1 MQDLPI
7 SPDSRNVSND
17 RTTTN
22 SDIMSLDELSLSGD
36 LSSPIVEAERSEIE
50 GMAALPPG
58 RGRGNK
64 NNKPQDTEQTT
75 EKRQRIATPT
85 LDREGNDLN
94 KRAAEG
100 RHDPVLNRDKEVE
113 AVIQTLIRRGKNNPV
128 LIGEPGVG
136 KTAVVEELAWR
147 IENGLVPELEG
158 KRIVTLEM
166 GGLLAGTKYRGSFE
180 EKVKNIVA
188 EVKKAGDVIL
198 FIDEIHTVIASGSSE
213 GGLNIGNMLKPELA
227 RRGLQVIGATT
238 IDEYRKHIEKDG
250 ALERRFKPIMIEEPD
265 KESTRGIVLGIKD
278 LYEKYHDVKFTPEAL
293 EGAVKYSNRY
303 MGDRRQPDKSIDLL
317 DEAASR
323 LKLEHYKNPAIPLVV
338 NERHIAEV
346 ISSITGIPIGSLS
359 LDRGKNVL
367 GLAEK
372 MRERIKGQDEVV
384 EALAQAEMR
393 EASGMKDPRR
403 PYVCY
408 FMGPTGT
415 GKTYSAQV
423 FSELTGRSL
432 VRFDMSE
439 FMESHTVS
447 KFIGAPPGYVGYEE
461 PGQLTEEI
469 RRHPNAVVLFD
480 EFDKAHPEIQKIML
494 QMMDDGRIT
503 DSKGRVINCSNLVIV
518 MTSNVGAQAQEKKA
532 QGSLGFGFDLPA
544 SAQPKLDAETA
555 RTGLQKVLT
564 GAGYPPEFLNR
575 IDGIAQF
582 APLTHE
588 HKVDIA
594 KVAFKEMS
602 DLAKQNCGIT
612 LVADDAAIQ
621 FLADKGF
628 DPRYGARSLRRA
640 TIALI
645 ADPLADALLLGTVK
659 SGDTVLIDLNDDKKS
674 LRFKPAN

>member
-1 MQDLPI
+1 MQELPI
-7 SPDSRNVSND
+7 SPDSRNSND
-17 RTTTN
+17 RTADLN
-22 SDIMSLDELSLSGD
+22 VSLSDLSLSGD
-36 LSSPIVEAERSEIE
+36 LSSPIVNAERSAIE
-50 GMAALPPG
+50 GMAALPPA
-58 RGRGNK
+58 RGRGDKGK
-64 NNKPQDTEQTT
+64 NPDGEQNTE
-75 EKRQRIATPT
+75 RRPRVPTPT
-85 LDREGNDLN
+85 LDREGIDLN
-94 KRAAEG
+94 KRAADG

-198 FIDEIHTVIASGSSE
+198 FIDEIHTVISSGSSE
-213 GGLNIGNMLKPELA
+213 GGLNIGNMIKPELA

-250 ALERRFKPIMIEEPD
+250 ALERRFRPILIEEPD
-265 KESTRGIVLGIKD
+265 KESTRGILEGIKS
-278 LYEKYHDVKFTPEAL
+278 LYEKHHEVTFTQEAL

-303 MGDRRQPDKSIDLL
+303 LGDRRQPDKSIDLL

-323 LKLEHYKNPAIPLVV
+323 LKLEHYKNPAISLVV
-338 NERHIAEV
+338 TERQIAEV

-359 LDRGKNVL
+359 MKRGKEVL
-367 GLAEK
+367 DLADK

-447 KFIGAPPGYVGYEE
+447 KLIGAPPGYVGYEE
-461 PGQLTEEI
+461 PGQLTEEV

-494 QMMDDGRIT
+494 QMMDDGRVT
-503 DSKGRVINCSNLVIV
+503 DSKGRVINCSNLVII
-518 MTSNVGAQAQEKKA
+518 MTSNVGAQEQEKKA
-532 QGSLGFGFDLPA
+532 QGGGLGFGFTLSA
-544 SAQPKLDAETA
+544 SEQPKEDVEKA
-555 RTGLQKVLT
+555 RTSLQKVLKE
-564 GAGYPPEFLNR
+564 AGYPPEFLNR

-582 APLTHE
+582 LPLTHE
-588 HKVDIA
+588 HKAGIA
-594 KVAFKEMS
+594 QVAFKEIA

-612 LVADDAAIQ
+612 LTADDAAIQ

-640 TIALI
+640 TLALI
-645 ADPLADALLLGTVK
+645 ADPLADALLIGTIK
-659 SGDTVLIDLNDDKKS
+659 SGDTVLVEVSQDKKA
-674 LRFKPAN
+674 LTFKAAN